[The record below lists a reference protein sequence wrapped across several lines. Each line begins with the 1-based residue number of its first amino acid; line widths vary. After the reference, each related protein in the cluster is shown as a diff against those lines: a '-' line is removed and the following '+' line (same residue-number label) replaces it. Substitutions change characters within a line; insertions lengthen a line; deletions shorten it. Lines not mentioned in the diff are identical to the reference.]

1 MQPPIAPISYQPGS
15 SGSFQAVIGG
25 HVSHAERG
33 HKLACHMWL
42 ESFGS
47 LLARPTRINEFGDHA
62 RDEKIKMDE
71 LV

>member
-1 MQPPIAPISYQPGS
+1 MQPPIARISYQQPS
-15 SGSFQAVIGG
+15 TWQFQAVIAG
-25 HVSHAERG
+25 HVSHAKCG
-33 HKLACHMWL
+33 HKLAYHIWL